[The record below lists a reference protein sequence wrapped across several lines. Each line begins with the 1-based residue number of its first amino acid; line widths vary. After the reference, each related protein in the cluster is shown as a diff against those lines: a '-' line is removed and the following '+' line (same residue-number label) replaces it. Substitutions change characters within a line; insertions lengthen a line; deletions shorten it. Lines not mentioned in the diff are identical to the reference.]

1 MEFLPPGKRIKKIRK
16 QLKMKQDDFQD
27 ENMTRGY
34 FGMIEVGTR
43 KLNKKTARF
52 IAQKLNK
59 KAEELGVELN
69 IDENYLLMSEED
81 EARNYCEE
89 KLENNPSEGE
99 IREVISIGEKYS
111 LKKSKAEAYK
121 ALGDIRYKELKF
133 GEAFISY
140 SEAADVCKEISESFL
155 QGYVNNRLGM
165 CKYNELD
172 YEEALLY
179 YNRARLTAAASKDI
193 EVETNATFNMA
204 LCYSRLEMSDEAMES
219 IDLYLSKI
227 QGREDYNEKYIIA
240 NILKANCLESKGML
254 QEAIEILENLVQGFE
269 GIKKMDEAVIYNNIG
284 VFYLEKDELDE
295 SLKAFSK
302 SETIRMEYDEEY
314 LSHTIIDKSRVYI
327 KRGLYTEAIIL
338 LKLGVDL
345 ATRYNDNNYL
355 LRGYYLLIDIYEKLD
370 KHKDVEDIYFKIMGI
385 VEKVNNSCEK
395 MKVYLGLT
403 EYYIKQNNMEKALK
417 YLEESKKNN
426 RCS

>member
-140 SEAADVCKEISESFL
+140 SEAADVCKEINESFL

-269 GIKKMDEAVIYNNIG
+269 GIKKNG
-284 VFYLEKDELDE
+284 RGSYL
-295 SLKAFSK
+295 
-302 SETIRMEYDEEY
+302 
-314 LSHTIIDKSRVYI
+314 
-327 KRGLYTEAIIL
+327 
-338 LKLGVDL
+338 
-345 ATRYNDNNYL
+345 
-355 LRGYYLLIDIYEKLD
+355 
-370 KHKDVEDIYFKIMGI
+370 
-385 VEKVNNSCEK
+385 
-395 MKVYLGLT
+395 
-403 EYYIKQNNMEKALK
+403 
-417 YLEESKKNN
+417 
-426 RCS
+426 

>member
-1 MEFLPPGKRIKKIRK
+1 
-16 QLKMKQDDFQD
+16 
-27 ENMTRGY
+27 
-34 FGMIEVGTR
+34 
-43 KLNKKTARF
+43 
-52 IAQKLNK
+52 
-59 KAEELGVELN
+59 
-69 IDENYLLMSEED
+69 
-81 EARNYCEE
+81 
-89 KLENNPSEGE
+89 
-99 IREVISIGEKYS
+99 
-111 LKKSKAEAYK
+111 
-121 ALGDIRYKELKF
+121 
-133 GEAFISY
+133 
-140 SEAADVCKEISESFL
+140 
-155 QGYVNNRLGM
+155 
-165 CKYNELD
+165 
-172 YEEALLY
+172 
-179 YNRARLTAAASKDI
+179 
-193 EVETNATFNMA
+193 
-204 LCYSRLEMSDEAMES
+204 
-219 IDLYLSKI
+219 
-227 QGREDYNEKYIIA
+227 
-240 NILKANCLESKGML
+240 ML
-254 QEAIEILENLVQGFE
+254 QEAINILENLVQGFE
-269 GIKKMDEAVIYNNIG
+269 GIKKIDEAVIYNNIG

-295 SLKAFSK
+295 SLKAFGK

-355 LRGYYLLIDIYEKLD
+355 LRGYYLLVDIYEKLD

>member
-140 SEAADVCKEISESFL
+140 SEAADVCKEINESFL

-370 KHKDVEDIYFKIMGI
+370 KHKDVEDIYFKILGI

-395 MKVYLGLT
+395 MKVYLSLT